1 MLVSVSNVQ
10 KQLSRDVLRE
20 RCSEDMRQIYRRTL
34 MRKCGLNKVAKLLCN
49 FGKMI
54 LRNIPKIENISK
66 IKLDDY

>member
-1 MLVSVSNVQ
+1 MFRSSCPEMFLGKDALKICSKFTGEHSCGSVVS
-10 KQLSRDVLRE
+10 
-20 RCSEDMRQIYRRTL
+20 T
-34 MRKCGLNKVAKLLCN
+34 KLLCN